1 MYSAPSRA
9 KSKIPSKE
17 IGELAFSSS
26 LLSAVRETHDHSRS
40 LTPITCGINLALSG
54 IKKRAGVR
62 PVVSIQL
69 IIGVGSNHAKSDPG
83 RAALLKFSRCVR
95 KLGLSGVSFNH
106 SRLTR
111 EFQYWESSP

>member
-9 KSKIPSKE
+9 KCKLPSKE

-26 LLSAVRETHDHSRS
+26 LLSAVRETHDHSR
-40 LTPITCGINLALSG
+40 PITCGINLALSG

-95 KLGLSGVSFNH
+95 KLCFIRCFCQSF
-106 SRLTR
+106 S
-111 EFQYWESSP
+111 FDAG